1 MYNKR
6 EFRFDILLK
15 KLENMKTVVLIFCLY
30 LLVAGEQTEKKVVQ
44 DNVLNEAK
52 EVGRLFQG

>member
-6 EFRFDILLK
+6 EFRFDILLNQ
-15 KLENMKTVVLIFCLY
+15 LENMKTVVLIFCLY
-30 LLVAGEQTEKKVVQ
+30 LLVAGEQTEKKTVQ
-44 DNVLNEAK
+44 GNVLNEAK

>member
-6 EFRFDILLK
+6 EFRFDILLNQ
-15 KLENMKTVVLIFCLY
+15 LENMKTVVLIFCLY
-30 LLVAGEQTEKKVVQ
+30 LLVAGEQTEKKAVQ